1 MKRLKALSGAPWSAR
16 LALSVVGLFLGMA
29 LIGPWVA
36 PYAINDTSGDVWEG
50 ISRTHLFGTDSVG
63 RDILSRL
70 MSGAQITLIVAGSS
84 TVLAFFVGTTLG
96 IVASIAGKWVDHTLS
111 RLVDL
116 FMSIPTLIFALI
128 VLAIVPVNLLTLVLV
143 MAILDSTR
151 VFRLAR
157 SLAGDIAVMEFVEA
171 AKLRGDSTGWIV
183 IHEIL
188 PNTLAPL
195 IAEFA
200 LRFSFAIL
208 FLSALSF
215 LGLGVQ
221 PPYADWGSL
230 VRENKDGI
238 IFGVPAALIP
248 GSAIAILTIAVNT
261 IADRLI
267 GQTARFRRD
276 SGHV

>member
-1 MKRLKALSGAPWSAR
+1 MKRVITVFDAPWSTRVSLVIVA
-16 LALSVVGLFLGMA
+16 LFLFVA
-29 LIGPWVA
+29 AVGPWIA

-50 ISRTHLFGTDSVG
+50 ISKTHLFGTDSVG

-84 TVLAFFVGTTLG
+84 TVLAFFVGTSSG

-116 FMSIPTLIFALI
+116 LMSIPTLIFALI
-128 VLAIVPVNLLTLVLV
+128 VLAIVPVNLLTLVWV

-157 SLAGDIAVMEFVEA
+157 SLAGDIAVMEYVEA
-171 AKLRGDSTGWIV
+171 AKLRGESSGWIV
-183 IHEIL
+183 VHEIL
-188 PNTLAPL
+188 PNMLAPL

-267 GQTARFRRD
+267 NQTARFRRD
-276 SGHV
+276 GNNA